1 MEDTN
6 QLIYNLATRLSEA
19 REKKK
24 QTEEEVKNLNTII
37 KEIWIRR
44 VKDMIK
50 FMIGMFIGSTV
61 GFFTAALFVVNRREG
76 HYELW

>member
-37 KEIWIRR
+37 KEI
-44 VKDMIK
+44 
-50 FMIGMFIGSTV
+50 
-61 GFFTAALFVVNRREG
+61 
-76 HYELW
+76 